1 MVEKKKLTGDI
12 DDLLA
17 NPFGDLSKESAEN
30 KQELQEAGKQMGM
43 DLFNKVGETK
53 PKKLIE
59 TLPDEDKQRAYQLA
73 NQIDP
78 NNQTSISLYGTQ
90 AQSKLMNF
98 SSTMLDHVKSGN
110 IGEIGEI
117 ITDLMKK
124 LDQVNPDELQVEK
137 RNIFSRMFGK
147 MSRSVNEILARYQ
160 KTGAQIDRI
169 TVRLE
174 HCKNTLIK
182 DNTLLDQMYEK
193 NKEYFQALNIYI
205 AAGEVKLEELHT
217 KLIPELKRKAEQSGD
232 QMAYQE
238 VNDMIQFADRLEK
251 RLHDLKLS
259 RQITIQSAPQIRM
272 IQNTNQTLMEKIQTS
287 ITTAIPLWKNQIAI
301 ALTLLRQR
309 KAVEAQKQVSQTTND
324 LLLKNSEMLK
334 TNSIEVAKENERGI
348 VDIETLKKTQENLVS
363 TLEETLRIQAEGR
376 AKRHQAEQELVT
388 MEEQL
393 KQKLLQIREN

>member
-1 MVEKKKLTGDI
+1 MVEKEKLTGDI

-53 PKKLIE
+53 PKKIIE

-78 NNQTSISLYGTQ
+78 KNQTSISLYGTQ

-98 SSTMLDHVKSGN
+98 SSTMLDYVKSGN

-272 IQNTNQTLMEKIQTS
+272 IQNTNQTLIEKIQTS

-393 KQKLLQIREN
+393 KQKLLEIREN

>member
-1 MVEKKKLTGDI
+1 MVEKEKLTGDI

-78 NNQTSISLYGTQ
+78 KNQTSISLYGTQ

-301 ALTLLRQR
+301 ALTLLRQQ

-363 TLEETLRIQAEGR
+363 ILEETLRIQAEGR

-393 KQKLLQIREN
+393 KQKLLEIRGN